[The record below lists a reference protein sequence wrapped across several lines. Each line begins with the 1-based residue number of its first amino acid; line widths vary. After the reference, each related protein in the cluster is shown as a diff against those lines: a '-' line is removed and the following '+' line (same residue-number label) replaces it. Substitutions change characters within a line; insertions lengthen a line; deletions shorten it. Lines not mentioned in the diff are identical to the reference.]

1 MGRKMPK
8 LEIVKQD
15 DEFALPRK
23 AARQKYPQPEKT
35 GTIWFK
41 HKLIPRTY
49 NQEFYLQNLQENQ
62 ITMCAGPAG
71 TGKTMIVTRVAL
83 EMLASNQVSKIVVT
97 KPILEAGDE
106 ELGFLPGSEN
116 DKILPHF
123 QSILDQFEEH
133 VGPTILKR
141 LLDSGK
147 ITFLPTAFAR
157 GRDIKHA
164 FILIDEAQNLTKKGI
179 KTMMT
184 RISEGSVM
192 ALNGDSDQIDLKK
205 VSDSGFEWAI
215 DRLVGRDGNLGV
227 CRMTDDDI
235 QRHPLVQLICK
246 ALRD

>member
-1 MGRKMPK
+1 MGRKQSN
-8 LEIVKQD
+8 LAIVGRED
-15 DEFALPRK
+15 DFSLPRK
-23 AARQKYPQPEKT
+23 ASRQKYPQPEKT
-35 GTIWFK
+35 GSIWFK

-49 NQEFYLQNLQENQ
+49 NQEFYLQNLQENKM
-62 ITMCAGPAG
+62 TLCAGPAG

-83 EMLASNQVSKIVVT
+83 EMLANNQVSKIVVT
-97 KPILEAGDE
+97 KPIIEAGDE
-106 ELGFLPGSEN
+106 ELGFLPGTQN

-141 LLDSGK
+141 LLDSEK
-147 ITFLPTAFAR
+147 IVFLPTAFAR

-164 FILIDEAQNLTKKGI
+164 FILIDEAQNLTRKGI

-192 ALNGDSDQIDLKK
+192 ALNGDSDQIDLKRT
-205 VSDSGFEWAI
+205 SDSGFEWAI
-215 DRLVGRDGNLGV
+215 DRLSGRDSDIGIV
-227 CRMTDDDI
+227 RMNEDDI
-235 QRHPLVQLICK
+235 QRHRLVQVICK